1 MVDEI
6 GRFVSINFVTSLF
19 NHLMPRLRALIC
31 FLVLLTA
38 PLIVLSQSNFKMLG
52 RVVDYDTK
60 QPLGA
65 ASIIIKQTKTGT
77 VTNDSGYFSFSYN
90 SVSCTIQVTL
100 LGYAKATREINLQED
115 PDPVLILLK
124 RKANEELD
132 EVIVR
137 SGTARDKTKELE
149 MGVVRLNPE
158 QINKTPLVFGEADI
172 IKALM
177 LQPGITNSGEGGGGY
192 NVRGGNT
199 DQNLTLLD
207 GAPLFSTSH
216 LLGFYTAVSPDAV
229 QDVSLY
235 KGNMPATYGGRLS
248 SLLNMR
254 IKNGSPERMH
264 YTGGVGP
271 MSARFFMDGPLV
283 KNKLTFTAGA
293 RVAYPDLM
301 LNQLEGDYGNSRAF
315 FYDGILKA
323 EYSFNPNNRL
333 AITGYRS
340 YDKFRF
346 DTSTAYTWQTDLVS
360 LNYTSD
366 INSKLSLKINANG
379 SWFHSTIN
387 GMDKYYE
394 YELKSAIAQ
403 QQLKPVVTYILNDKH
418 TIEGGLDLVFYQVSP
433 GSRKRTSDSAN
444 IIPVTIEKEKGREMA
459 AFISDRI
466 TLNDKL
472 SVELGLRYAGYDY
485 LGPKTVYEYKPGVP
499 LSRETVADSVVY
511 GSGQS
516 IKHYGGF
523 EPRVAVKI
531 GIEDALALKLS
542 YNRAQQFVQLVS
554 NTTSISPVDFWKLS
568 DRYIQSAYGDQYSA
582 GLFKNFPKGYEAS
595 VELYYKTSNNVL
607 QYKDGA
613 TLLLNPYIES
623 ALLNAKGRA
632 YGGEFSFAKIQGK
645 FTWQFN
651 YTYSRSE
658 VQVQAKYPSE
668 IVNGGQYY
676 PSDMDRPH
684 NLSLLGKVKMGR
696 GWTFSSNFVFTSG
709 RPATYPDGNYA
720 YNGGLVNNYSRRN
733 EDRLPAYHRL
743 DIAFSYISKR
753 YAEQRSYSLWNF
765 SFYNIYMHQN
775 AYSIFFKRDDTRLF
789 AYQLSVMG
797 TLIPSVSWNYHF

>member
-1 MVDEI
+1 MLRMRI
-6 GRFVSINFVTSLF
+6 IN
-19 NHLMPRLRALIC
+19 AL
-31 FLVLLTA
+31 LVLIIA
-38 PLIVLSQSNFKMLG
+38 PLMGLAQNNFKMQG
-52 RVVDYDTK
+52 RVVDFDTK
-60 QPLGA
+60 QPLGNV
-65 ASIIIKQTKTGT
+65 SIIVKQTKTGAI
-77 VTNDSGYFSFSYN
+77 TNDSGYFSFPFSTY
-90 SVSCTIQVTL
+90 SCTIQLSLV
-100 LGYAKATREINLQED
+100 GYIKAAREINLQQD
-115 PDPVLILLK
+115 PDPILILLK
-124 RKANEELD
+124 RRANEELD

-137 SGTARDKTKELE
+137 SGTAVDKTKTME
-149 MGVVRLNPE
+149 MGVVSLNPE
-158 QINKTPLVFGEADI
+158 QIKKTPLVFGEADI
-172 IKALM
+172 LKALM

-207 GAPLFSTSH
+207 GAPLFNTSH

-229 QDVSLY
+229 QDVNLY
-235 KGNMPATYGGRLS
+235 KGNMPAAYGGRLS

-254 IKNGSPERMH
+254 IKNGSPDRVQ
-264 YTGGVGP
+264 YTGGIGP

-283 KNKLTFTAGA
+283 KNKLTFSGGA
-293 RVAYPDLM
+293 RVAYPDFV
-301 LNQLEGDYGNSRAF
+301 LNQLNGDYSNSRAF
-315 FYDGILKA
+315 FYDAILKA

-346 DTSTAYTWQTDLVS
+346 DTSTAYQWQTDLVS
-360 LNYTSD
+360 LNYVSD
-366 INSKLSLKINANG
+366 INSKLSLKVNANG
-379 SWFHSTIN
+379 SWFHSTIQ
-387 GMDKYYE
+387 GLDKYYE
-394 YELKSAIAQ
+394 YELKSSIAQ
-403 QQLKPVVTYILNDKH
+403 QQIKPVVAYTLNDKH
-418 TIEGGLDLVFYQVSP
+418 TLEAGLDFVFYQVSP
-433 GSRKRTSDSAN
+433 GSRQRASDSAS
-444 IIPVTIEKEKGREMA
+444 ITPLSIEKEKGREMA
-459 AFISDRI
+459 LFVSDRI
-466 TLNDKL
+466 TFTDKL
-472 SVELGLRYAGYDY
+472 SIELGLRYAGYDY
-485 LGPKTVYEYKPGVP
+485 LGPKTVYAYKPGLP
-499 LSRETVADSVVY
+499 LSRETVMDSVKY
-511 GSGQS
+511 GRGES
-516 IKHYGGF
+516 IKHYGGL
-523 EPRVAVKI
+523 EPRIAVKI
-531 GIEDALALKLS
+531 GIEDALAVKLS

-568 DRYIQSAYGDQYSA
+568 DRYIQSAYGDQFSA
-582 GLFKNFPKGYEAS
+582 GLFKNFTKNYEAS
-595 VELYYKTSNNVL
+595 VELYYKASNNVL

-632 YGGEFSFAKIQGK
+632 YGAEFSFAKMQGK

-658 VQVQAKYPSE
+658 VQVQAKFPSE

-676 PSDMDRPH
+676 PSDVDRPH
-684 NLSLLGKVKMGR
+684 NLSILGKVKLGR

-709 RPATYPDGNYA
+709 RPATYPDGNYV

-743 DIAFSYISKR
+743 DVAFSYVSKR
-753 YAEQRSYSLWNF
+753 YADQRRYSLWNF
-765 SFYNIYMHQN
+765 SFYNVYMHQN